1 MGVVSIHGVDG
12 LGKLDMISL
21 VDAYCICP
29 QIRDVVSQSL
39 SACELDLVE
48 ALLVSSDTLLEILVC
63 GFGIGLKPSVGE
75 NGIRWYVAQVLL
87 KLERV
92 AVKKP
97 HYIHGPRSTGTD
109 VSRLGFYWEVGVVM
123 PLPGRSSILDVHLI
137 MDKLYWV
144 SGFSD
149 IGYEHNG

>member
-1 MGVVSIHGVDG
+1 
-12 LGKLDMISL
+12 MISL

-75 NGIRWYVAQVLL
+75 KGIRWYVAQVLL

-92 AVKKP
+92 TVKEP
-97 HYIHGPRSTGTD
+97 HYVHGLRSTIHGYRCVTFRVLLG
-109 VSRLGFYWEVGVVM
+109 SRRGDATAW
-123 PLPGRSSILDVHLI
+123 
-137 MDKLYWV
+137 
-144 SGFSD
+144 
-149 IGYEHNG
+149 